1 MVTWV
6 LSILVKP
13 TIEVTHV
20 GSEYA
25 IQMMQLGETVNYVFE
40 GVGVES
46 TNSQDL
52 PNHYV
57 PQTIQTR
64 QKFNLNECVG
74 LNQGLERWKSW
85 LKSD

>member
-1 MVTWV
+1 MSSNPKLTRKFPDKGDKCCGR
-6 LSILVKP
+6 SNFDC
-13 TIEVTHV
+13 
-20 GSEYA
+20 
-25 IQMMQLGETVNYVFE
+25 NYVFE

-57 PQTIQTR
+57 PETIQTR
-64 QKFNLNECVG
+64 QKYNLNECVS